1 MELFYHIPSGQSPEE
16 THAPFYQRQE
26 DGSYLLQ
33 VTGLPA
39 VSPDPS
45 PDPSPEPSPEP
56 SSEPTSEPPSAPE
69 EAANC
74 HGAGA
79 HVQGLM
85 GGQQT
90 IIAPHDSQTIQNSLH
105 AIASGA
111 VRIGS

>member
-45 PDPSPEPSPEP
+45 SEP
-56 SSEPTSEPPSAPE
+56 SSEPTSESPSEPPSAPE

>member
-45 PDPSPEPSPEP
+45 SEP
-56 SSEPTSEPPSAPE
+56 SSEPTSEPPSEPPSAPE

>member
-45 PDPSPEPSPEP
+45 PEP
-56 SSEPTSEPPSAPE
+56 SSEPTSESPSEPPSAPE